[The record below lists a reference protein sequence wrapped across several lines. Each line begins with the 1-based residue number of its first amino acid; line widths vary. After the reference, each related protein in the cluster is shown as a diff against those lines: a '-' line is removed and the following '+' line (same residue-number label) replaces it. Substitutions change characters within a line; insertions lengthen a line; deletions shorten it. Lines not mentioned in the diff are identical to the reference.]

1 MWPLIVAG
9 VAAGKFLSDLSDLN
23 KACNMDE
30 DSRKR
35 MKKAFQRETD
45 ARLLV
50 KQKSQEFESAL
61 GRIIQRKRGTI
72 SNFRR
77 FVDLY
82 QKIIE
87 IDFQAE
93 KREDLLALVPLKQE
107 DIAYL
112 HQMVIVP
119 KREFTDSEVLMSLLK
134 GGLGRSMLDDSKQAQ
149 SESFKQ
155 LRAARVVYAQA
166 ENIAKGVDIMVDQC
180 SVISEVIARLNLL
193 LAKSIQH
200 SQDLIEARGSD
211 PRNYSQADRDVLMTC
226 MNLVDALKKIVD
238 APVVTDNGALTQ
250 EIMATIQM
258 GKEYADAIK
267 KIG

>member
-93 KREDLLALVPLKQE
+93 KRED
-107 DIAYL
+107 IAYL

-166 ENIAKGVDIMVDQC
+166 ENIAKGIDIMVDQC